1 LAADDPVNETA
12 MIFTELDIYMI
23 GGWLAALWE
32 DGSPSDDSETTE
44 DIERAITQVLAH
56 TANP

>member
-1 LAADDPVNETA
+1 